1 MHDVQN
7 PSVTEGCAALHVSWM
22 EICSGCLRGFWAATV
37 GSGLALLVGNIPT
50 CNTMVTVIGMSSVCL
65 DASHLGMA
73 ESPVE
78 LLSMRWV
85 VGLLR

>member
-1 MHDVQN
+1 M
-7 PSVTEGCAALHVSWM
+7 
-22 EICSGCLRGFWAATV
+22 V
-37 GSGLALLVGNIPT
+37 GSGLALLLGNIPT
-50 CNTMVTVIGMSSVCL
+50 CNTVVTVIGMSSVCL

-78 LLSMRWV
+78 LLCMRWV